1 MIRSISTRAFVV
13 LGAMALTLT
22 ACGRSADTPAGGA
35 ASAEP
40 AATLSSGPAT
50 GALTVWAQG
59 AEGEKLPALLAEFTA
74 ANPGVTVDVT
84 AVPWDAALSK
94 YQTAIAGGQTP
105 DVAQM
110 GTTWM
115 GDFADA
121 FDPTPSSIDTAG
133 FFPGSVKSTQV
144 NGTTYGV
151 PWYVDTRVVYY
162 RTDLA
167 AQAGYDT
174 FPTNWDDFK
183 AMAKALQTEA
193 GAQWGLQLLAGVDG
207 SFQGSLPFAWSNGA
221 QLMNA
226 DSTAWTLN
234 TPEWVE
240 AFQYYQSFFTDGIAN
255 PNPPITAGT
264 AEASFVD
271 GSAPMLID
279 GPFMIGALEDAG
291 GAGFAE
297 KYAVA
302 TLPKKQSATSFVG
315 GSDLVV
321 FKNSPNR
328 DAAWKLVQWLTQPE
342 TQVKWYQA
350 TGDLPSVQ
358 AAWEDPALAADP
370 KLTVFGSQLEDTNA
384 PPSVPT
390 WTQIAA
396 AGDTQ
401 LEQMVK
407 SGKEPA
413 GALEELQASAESIG
427 TGS

>member
-13 LGAMALTLT
+13 LGAIALTLT

-234 TPEWVE
+234 TPAWVE